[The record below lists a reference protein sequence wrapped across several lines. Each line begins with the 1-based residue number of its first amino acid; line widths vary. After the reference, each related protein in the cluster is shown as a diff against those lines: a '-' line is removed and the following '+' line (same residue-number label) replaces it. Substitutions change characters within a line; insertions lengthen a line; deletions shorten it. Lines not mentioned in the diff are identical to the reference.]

1 MNEGTL
7 SVLLAPDVVRSWD
20 QETLKQYRDD
30 INDICQCLEDPWSA
44 KVDSAD
50 GHEHSI
56 IHSSA
61 QNVATDLRNI
71 DMLWELG
78 VKSKM
83 HQASAGAQH

>member
-1 MNEGTL
+1 M
-7 SVLLAPDVVRSWD
+7 LLAPDVVRSWD

-30 INDICQCLEDPWSA
+30 INDVCQCLEDPWSA

-61 QNVATDLRNI
+61 QNVATYLRNI